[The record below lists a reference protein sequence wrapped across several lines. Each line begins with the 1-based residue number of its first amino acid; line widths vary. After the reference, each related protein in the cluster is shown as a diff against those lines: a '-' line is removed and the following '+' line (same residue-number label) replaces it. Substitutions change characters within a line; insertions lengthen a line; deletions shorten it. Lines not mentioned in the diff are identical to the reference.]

1 MKKNESISKIMSS
14 DLTTIDHTEP
24 VSKAR
29 RLLET
34 GDRHHL
40 PVVHGEELVGIL
52 SSNDVLRVTFG
63 DFGNQDGR
71 SLDAI
76 LDHTYKLSDLANNE
90 PVSIQVTATVRDAAR
105 LLANNNFH
113 SLPVVDGK
121 KLVGL
126 VTSTDLIQYLVD
138 QY

>member
-14 DLTTIDHTEP
+14 NLITIDHTEP

-29 RLLET
+29 QLLET

-40 PVVHGEELVGIL
+40 PVVHGEDLVGII
-52 SSNDVLRVTFG
+52 SSSDVLRVTFG
-63 DFGNQDGR
+63 EFGNQDGR

-90 PVSIQVTATVRDAAR
+90 PVSIQVTATIRDAAG
-105 LLANNNFH
+105 LLASNNFH
-113 SLPVVDGK
+113 SLPVVDGN

>member
-1 MKKNESISKIMSS
+1 MKKNESISRIMSS
-14 DLTTIDHTEP
+14 NLITIDHTEP

-29 RLLET
+29 QLLES

-40 PVVHGEELVGIL
+40 PVVHGEELVGII
-52 SSNDVLRVTFG
+52 SWNDVLRVTFG

-76 LDHTYKLSDLANNE
+76 LDHTYKLSDLANND
-90 PVSIQVTATVRDAAR
+90 PVSIQVTASVRDAAG
-105 LLANNNFH
+105 LLASNNFH

>member
-1 MKKNESISKIMSS
+1 MKKNESISRIMSS

-29 RLLET
+29 QLLEA

-90 PVSIQVTATVRDAAR
+90 PVSIQVTATVRDAA
-105 LLANNNFH
+105 H